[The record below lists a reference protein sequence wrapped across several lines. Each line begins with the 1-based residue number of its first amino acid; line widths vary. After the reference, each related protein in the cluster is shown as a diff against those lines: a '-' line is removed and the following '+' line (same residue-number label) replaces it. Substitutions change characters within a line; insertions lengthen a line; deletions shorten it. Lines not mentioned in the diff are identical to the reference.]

1 MVLLQL
7 PGAVVSGLPGYDAS
21 KGLVKLTAY
30 ADSVRAEAGVGAA
43 APAATI
49 ASGTI
54 EYYNG
59 AGYTSMTP
67 TSTPTRIPFGLQ
79 GNGVTAGT
87 PGVLYVSVTGDLWTG
102 GTSVN
107 DPTSVAC
114 PASLSCRNEASATA
128 KSPLLGSL
136 TYSISYGTNTATVTT
151 AIDLGTLL
159 AKSSYTAAPSGS

>member
-79 GNGVTAGT
+79 GIDFQAEAGQ
-87 PGVLYVSVTGDLWTG
+87 L
-102 GTSVN
+102 
-107 DPTSVAC
+107 VA
-114 PASLSCRNEASATA
+114 LV
-128 KSPLLGSL
+128 G
-136 TYSISYGTNTATVTT
+136 
-151 AIDLGTLL
+151 
-159 AKSSYTAAPSGS
+159 PSGSGKTTTTYLLPRLYDVDSGAVTIDDVLDRLLPSDWRIRHEQEQVG